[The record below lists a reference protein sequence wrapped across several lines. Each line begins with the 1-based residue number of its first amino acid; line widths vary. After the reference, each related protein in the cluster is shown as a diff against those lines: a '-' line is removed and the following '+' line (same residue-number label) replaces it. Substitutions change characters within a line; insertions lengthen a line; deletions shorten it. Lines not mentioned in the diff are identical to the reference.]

1 MVEYHVSVVGMSS
14 GLSVSHKPHFVK
26 LALLARL
33 ERRASVNGHGTS
45 LESVHGLCCRRNVP
59 VSGWDLSA
67 IFDSILGV
75 SVHICCGESWTRL
88 PRQDMLVSS
97 YRTWSTEF
105 EWWHAHASYR
115 GVSQSDASS
124 RVKTGFITACHFALE
139 DALRPPTKSPITFP
153 AVYGVYIG
161 VGRKDGAPEFLGS
174 ATFRNVT
181 AYRGNAAVL
190 SRGSECSADTMGA
203 LCRYADDC
211 CCVKMKLR
219 DNDCCIQ
226 LAFYAD
232 SDQKSSHVDGDS
244 VGV

>member
-1 MVEYHVSVVGMSS
+1 LGSGYSFLAWAEDISEEQALAIEAPLRSRASKRPREREHLSGRARRVGCESMVEYHVSVVGMSS

-105 EWWHAHASYR
+105 DWWHAYASYR

-153 AVYGVYIG
+153 A
-161 VGRKDGAPEFLGS
+161 GRPKKWC
-174 ATFRNVT
+174 
-181 AYRGNAAVL
+181 Y
-190 SRGSECSADTMGA
+190 
-203 LCRYADDC
+203 
-211 CCVKMKLR
+211 
-219 DNDCCIQ
+219 
-226 LAFYAD
+226 
-232 SDQKSSHVDGDS
+232 
-244 VGV
+244 